1 MPDTTPPNATPPN
14 RCRLV
19 LIWPDGADRKDA
31 AARLAATLSGGD
43 VASLIV
49 PQYGLSDD
57 DFQALC
63 ETLVPVAQDAGA
75 AVMIAGDTR
84 IAARVKADGVHIEG
98 NAAALADV
106 VDRFGGRMMIGAG
119 GVKTR
124 DDALNL
130 GELQPDYLFF
140 GRFGYDIKPE
150 PHPRNLGLAEWWAD
164 MISIPCVVM
173 GGSDASSAVAVAAT
187 GAEFVALSEAIFAE
201 GRDPKAEVARVNAL
215 LDTDAPRFEGA

>member
-1 MPDTTPPNATPPN
+1 MPDTTPPN

-19 LIWPDGADRKDA
+19 LIWPDGGDRNDA
-31 AARLAATLSGGD
+31 AARLASTLAGGD

-63 ETLVPVAQDAGA
+63 ETLVPVAQEAGT

-84 IAARVKADGVHIEG
+84 VAARVKADGVHVEG

-130 GELQPDYLFF
+130 GERQPDYLFF

-173 GGSDASSAVAVAAT
+173 GGSDPSSAVAVAAT
-187 GAEFVALSEAIFAE
+187 GAEFVALSEAIFA
-201 GRDPKAEVARVNAL
+201 GDRDPKAEVARINAL
-215 LDTDAPRFEGA
+215 LDADAPRFEAA

>member
-1 MPDTTPPNATPPN
+1 MPDTTPPN

-19 LIWPDGADRKDA
+19 LIWPDGGDRNDA
-31 AARLAATLSGGD
+31 AARLASTLAGGD

-63 ETLVPVAQDAGA
+63 ETLVPVAQEAGA

-84 IAARVKADGVHIEG
+84 VAARVKADGVHVEG

-130 GELQPDYLFF
+130 GERQPDYLFF

-173 GGSDASSAVAVAAT
+173 GGSDPSSAVAVAAT
-187 GAEFVALSEAIFAE
+187 GAEFVAMSEAIFA
-201 GRDPKAEVARVNAL
+201 GDRDPKAEVARINAL
-215 LDTDAPRFEGA
+215 LDADAPRFEAA

>member
-1 MPDTTPPNATPPN
+1 MPDTKPPN

-19 LIWPDGADRKDA
+19 LIWPDGGDRSEA
-31 AARLAATLSGGD
+31 AARLASTLAGGD

-63 ETLVPVAQDAGA
+63 EVLVPVAQDAGA
-75 AVMIAGDTR
+75 AVMVAGDTR
-84 IAARVKADGVHIEG
+84 VAARVKADGVHVEG
-98 NAAALADV
+98 GPAALADV

-140 GRFGYDIKPE
+140 GRFGYDTKPE
-150 PHPRNLGLAEWWAD
+150 PHPRNLGLAEWWAE
-164 MISIPCVVM
+164 MVSIPCVVM
-173 GGSDASSAVAVAAT
+173 GGSEASSVVAVAAT
-187 GAEFVALSEAIFAE
+187 GAEFVALSEAIFAAH
-201 GRDPKAEVARVNAL
+201 RDPKAEVARVNAL
-215 LDTDAPRFEGA
+215 LDADAPRFEAA